1 VRSDAVE
8 PVSEAVR
15 DRMTGAAELS
25 VPLRVDLGTGAN
37 WDEAH

>member
-1 VRSDAVE
+1 VN
-8 PVSEAVR
+8 
-15 DRMTGAAELS
+15 AAELK